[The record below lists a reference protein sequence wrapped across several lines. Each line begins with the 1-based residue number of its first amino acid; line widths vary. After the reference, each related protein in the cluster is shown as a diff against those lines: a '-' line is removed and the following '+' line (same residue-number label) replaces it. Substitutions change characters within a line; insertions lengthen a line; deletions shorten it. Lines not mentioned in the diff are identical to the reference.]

1 MEARKTKVLL
11 IDTPGGTLAL
21 KDVLSK
27 VSGPDA
33 SMEISMEFTENITK
47 GLKRLGE
54 GGVDVVLLDL
64 SQEGGASGVD
74 QFRQLR
80 AQDASVP
87 VVVVGNNSK
96 DNIANEALGNGAR
109 EFLVKDEVDARA
121 LLQSIRHAM
130 QVKGLQE
137 ELKEANQ
144 RVLEANQQLDTIAN
158 VDAATK
164 ALSRAGLA
172 KALAAEY
179 VRAQRG
185 GWNLVTVLI
194 DCDDFDRIN
203 QQFGHAVG
211 DVVLHEIADRVR
223 ETVRPT
229 DHLARLGGDE
239 FLLIL
244 PDTRIAEGMLVA
256 EKIRLAVAES
266 PLRLASETVRVTAS
280 LGVLAL
286 PYEFC
291 SIEEVLS
298 LARLAVRES
307 KMLGK
312 NRVSSGE
319 KHKAPGS
326 GTSASGNGASS
337 GATDMAALDELT
349 EKLRRGDCF
358 RAVSM
363 PIFHLSDEK
372 VVAYEILSRGPA
384 GAFEMPDDLFRVSVE
399 HNLLTIVDLRC
410 LKTCLSACVDPKF
423 DQKARFHVNL
433 FPSTIMDTP
442 IERLMTLFPAN
453 KTDGNYV
460 IEISEQQFIGD
471 PAYLRDHVQALK
483 ERGLLVAVDDVGFGR
498 SSLES
503 LIILEPDIVKIDRK
517 YVSGISEEPAK
528 ARLLKRLVKVVNSL
542 GAELVAEGIEC
553 REELDLLVEMGVPFG
568 QGWLWGKPA

>member
-11 IDTPGGTLAL
+11 IEDGKEVSHDL
-21 KDVLSK
+21 KDVLK
-27 VSGPDA
+27 TMA
-33 SMEISMEFTENITK
+33 HEFTMEVTDHLAG
-47 GLKRLGE
+47 GLKVLSE
-54 GGVDVVLLDL
+54 GNFDVVVLDVSCSDQVSDGL
-64 SQEGGASGVD
+64 SH
-74 QFRQLR
+74 FLKLR
-80 AQDASVP
+80 EKDASVP
-87 VVVVGNNSK
+87 VVMLGSREQDKVGSEAVKQGVK
-96 DNIANEALGNGAR
+96 D
-109 EFLVKDEVDARA
+109 FLVKDELDGRV
-121 LLQSIRHAM
+121 LLQSIRYASTLKRM
-130 QVKGLQE
+130 E
-137 ELKEANQ
+137 DELTALKAKLVQTEK
-144 RVLEANQQLDTIAN
+144 QLDMIAN
-158 VDAATK
+158 VDASTQ
-164 ALSRAGLA
+164 ALSRAGLER
-172 KALAAEY
+172 ALEAEY

-185 GWNLVTVLI
+185 GWNLVAMLI

-203 QQFGHAVG
+203 RQFGHAVG
-211 DVVLHEIADRVR
+211 DVVLRQITERIR

-229 DHLARLGGDE
+229 DHVARMGGDE

-256 EKIRLAVAES
+256 EKIRLAVGES

-307 KMLGK
+307 KLLGK

-319 KHKAPGS
+319 KNPSLTPSLSPDK
-326 GTSASGNGASS
+326 
-337 GATDMAALDELT
+337 AALDELT
-349 EKLRRGDCF
+349 EKLRKGDCF

-372 VVAYEILSRGPA
+372 VVGYEILSRGPA

-410 LKTCLSACVDPKF
+410 LKTCLSACSDPKF

-442 IERLMTLFPAN
+442 IDRLMTLFPQE
-453 KTDGNYV
+453 THEGTFCV
-460 IEISEQQFIGD
+460 EISEQQFIGD
-471 PAYLRDHVQALK
+471 PAYLKDHVHAIRK
-483 ERGLLVAVDDVGFGR
+483 RDILVAIDDVGFGR

-517 YVSGISEEPAK
+517 YVSGISADPAK
-528 ARLLKRLVKVVNSL
+528 ARLLKRLVKVVNSI
-542 GAELVAEGIEC
+542 GAELIAEGIEC
-553 REELDLLVEMGVPFG
+553 REELELLVEMGVPFG

>member
-1 MEARKTKVLL
+1 MEARKTKILL
-11 IDTPGGTLAL
+11 IEAAPGANGLQE
-21 KDVLSK
+21 VLRSI
-27 VSGPDA
+27 SAPDA
-33 SMEISMEFTENITK
+33 SIEISMEYSDHANCIERV
-47 GLKRLGE
+47 GA
-54 GGVDVVLLDL
+54 GGVDLVLLEL
-64 SQEGGASGVD
+64 SRSGVERESAMSK
-74 QFRQLR
+74 FRQLR
-80 AQDASVP
+80 SEHATVP
-87 VVVVGNNSK
+87 VVVLGANGENEGFDALEEGAK
-96 DNIANEALGNGAR
+96 DFIQ
-109 EFLVKDEVDARA
+109 KDQLDAHG
-121 LLQSIRHAM
+121 LLQSIKHAL
-130 QVKGLQE
+130 QV
-137 ELKEANQ
+137 
-144 RVLEANQQLDTIAN
+144 QQLESELRLTRELLERANEQLDAIAN
-158 VDAATK
+158 IDATTQT
-164 ALSRAGLA
+164 LSRAGLE
-172 KALAAEY
+172 KALESEY

-185 GWNLVTVLI
+185 GWNLVAVLI

-211 DVVLHEIADRVR
+211 DVVLRQITERVR

-244 PDTRIAEGMLVA
+244 PDTRFAEGMLVA
-256 EKIRLAVAES
+256 EKIRLSVGES

-307 KMLGK
+307 KLLGK

-319 KHKAPGS
+319 KHKDVQ
-326 GTSASGNGASS
+326 GTHQSP
-337 GATDMAALDELT
+337 DKAALEELT

-363 PIFHLSDEK
+363 PIFHLSDETI
-372 VVAYEILSRGPA
+372 VGYEILSRGPA

-410 LKTCLSACVDPKF
+410 LKTCLAACTLPKF
-423 DQKARFHVNL
+423 DQSARFHVNL

-442 IERLMTLFPAN
+442 IDRLMTLFPSN

-471 PAYLRDHVQALK
+471 PAYLRDYVHALK
-483 ERGLLVAVDDVGFGR
+483 ERGLMVAVDDVGFGR

-517 YVSGISEEPAK
+517 YVSGISAEPSK

-553 REELDLLVEMGVPFG
+553 REELELLVEMGVPFG
-568 QGWLWGKPA
+568 QGWLWGKPS

>member
-1 MEARKTKVLL
+1 ML
-11 IDTPGGTLAL
+11 IEDTAGGAFAL
-21 KDVLSK
+21 KDVLTK

-33 SMEISMEFTENITK
+33 SMEISMEFTENIAK

-54 GGVDVVLLDL
+54 GGVDVVLLDC
-64 SQEGGASGVD
+64 SKDGAGHD
-74 QFRQLR
+74 GADKFRQLR
-80 AQDASVP
+80 AQNASVP
-87 VVVVGNNSK
+87 VVVVGNSSK
-96 DNIANEALGNGAR
+96 DDIATQSMGSGAR
-109 EFLVKDEVDARA
+109 EFLVKDEVDARV

-130 QVKGLQE
+130 QVKQLEDQ
-137 ELKEANQ
+137 LHEANKK
-144 RVLEANQQLDTIAN
+144 VLEANQQLDTIAN
-158 VDAATK
+158 IDAATK
-164 ALSRAGLA
+164 ALSRAGLE
-172 KALAAEY
+172 KALEAEY

-244 PDTRIAEGMLVA
+244 PDTRFAEGMLVA

-319 KHKAPGS
+319 KHKQA
-326 GTSASGNGASS
+326 GAGQSP
-337 GATDMAALDELT
+337 DKAALEELT

-410 LKTCLSACVDPKF
+410 LKTCLAACPDSKF
-423 DQKARFHVNL
+423 DQTARFHVNL

-442 IERLMTLFPAN
+442 IERLMTLFPSN

>member
-1 MEARKTKVLL
+1 MMEARKTKVLL
-11 IDTPGGTLAL
+11 IEDTAGGAFAL
-21 KDVLSK
+21 KDVLKK

-33 SMEISMEFTENITK
+33 SMEISMEFTENIAK

-54 GGVDVVLLDL
+54 GGVDVVLLDC
-64 SQEGGASGVD
+64 SKDGAGND
-74 QFRQLR
+74 GADKFRQLR

-87 VVVVGNNSK
+87 VVVVGNSSK
-96 DNIANEALGNGAR
+96 DDIAGQTMGSGAR
-109 EFLVKDEVDARA
+109 EFLVKDEVDARV

-130 QVKGLQE
+130 QVKQLEDQ
-137 ELKEANQ
+137 LHEANQ
-144 RVLEANQQLDTIAN
+144 KVLAANQQLDTIAN

-164 ALSRAGLA
+164 ALSRAGLE
-172 KALAAEY
+172 KALEAEY

-244 PDTRIAEGMLVA
+244 PDTRFAEGMLVA

-319 KHKAPGS
+319 KHKQA
-326 GTSASGNGASS
+326 GAGQSP
-337 GATDMAALDELT
+337 DKAALEELT

-410 LKTCLSACVDPKF
+410 LKTCLSACPDPKF
-423 DQKARFHVNL
+423 DQTARFHVNL